1 MNANE
6 TTINNIL
13 NGLKSGNAVEVLQAH
28 TVPDFKWR
36 IVGEHTRELD
46 SFGVYI
52 GIEGLASLQRK
63 IAGYATDYKL
73 TSIESIVA
81 DEKLGM
87 SVHRSSAVSDGE
99 PFDTEEVYVWHFQ
112 ADGRVTEIW
121 DYNRIIHNQ
130 MVELG
135 ERGRTGY

>member
-1 MNANE
+1 MNTNE
-6 TTINNIL
+6 KTISEIL
-13 NGLKSGNAVEVLQAH
+13 NGLKSGNAVAALQTHA
-28 TVPDFKWR
+28 VPDFVWR
-36 IVGEHTRELD
+36 IVGEHTRELG
-46 SFGVYI
+46 SFGAYF
-52 GIEGLASLQRK
+52 GIEGLATLQQK
-63 IAGYATDYKL
+63 IAGYATDYAFN
-73 TSIESIVA
+73 SIESIVA
-81 DEKLGM
+81 DDKLGI

-112 ADGRVTEIW
+112 EDGRVTEIW